1 MTGPLRDGLADYLAL
16 RRALGYRLARPEK
29 LLGQFLDH
37 LERAGEARITVAA
50 ALDWARQPAAGG
62 SSWWAYR
69 LSTVRGFATYLHV
82 LDPVHEVP
90 AAELLPQRPHRA
102 SPYLYSDAD
111 IAALI
116 AATDSL
122 RSPLRRATFATL
134 IGLLAVTG
142 IRVGEAIALNRD
154 DIDYDAGRLVVC
166 HGKFGKTRELALHPT
181 TVDALRR
188 YQRLRDRTA
197 PATGTA
203 ALLVSTAGTR
213 LLYCN
218 IHHAFHRLVA
228 MAGLTPRSGSCRPR
242 IHDLRHSFA
251 VAAMLD
257 AYAAGRDG
265 QSRLTL
271 LSTWLG
277 HVHPGSTYWYL
288 SASPELM
295 AVAGQRLETHLAAHL
310 TARSAGRS

>member
-1 MTGPLRDGLADYLAL
+1 LAVRAKIVLACAEPGVVYERLASELGVTTMTVGAWRKRFAQARCAGLVDGRRSGRPKDELVVTEDEREQLTRWS
-16 RRALGYRLARPEK
+16 RRAKTA
-29 LLGQFLDH
+29 
-37 LERAGEARITVAA
+37 
-50 ALDWARQPAAGG
+50 
-62 SSWWAYR
+62 
-69 LSTVRGFATYLHV
+69 
-82 LDPVHEVP
+82 
-90 AAELLPQRPHRA
+90 
-102 SPYLYSDAD
+102 
-111 IAALI
+111 
-116 AATDSL
+116 
-122 RSPLRRATFATL
+122 
-134 IGLLAVTG
+134 
-142 IRVGEAIALNRD
+142 
-154 DIDYDAGRLVVC
+154 YDAGRLVVR

-181 TVDALRR
+181 TVDALRN

-218 IHHAFHRLVA
+218 IHHAFHRLVGL
-228 MAGLTPRSGSCRPR
+228 AGLPPRSGSCRPR

-257 AYAAGRDG
+257 AYAAGQDG
-265 QSRLTL
+265 QTRLTL

-310 TARSAGRS
+310 TTRSAGRP